1 MFFWALAKIEVALLF
16 PPNAKFWL
24 LLPSAGTFR
33 MGPVRLFRYRFT
45 GETEAADHVV
55 KADRVVFIVV
65 ARQRRR
71 VVAEPEYV
79 GAVVVSGG
87 RDDARGSADQ
97 RGGNDFGH
105 TGSAQG
111 RIDGQAVR
119 RFARL
124 LLRLAF

>member
-1 MFFWALAKIEVALLF
+1 MFFWVLAKIEVALLF
-16 PPNAKFWL
+16 GRTR
-24 LLPSAGTFR
+24 SSGCCC
-33 MGPVRLFRYRFT
+33 GVRARSGWVRS
-45 GETEAADHVV
+45 
-55 KADRVVFIVV
+55 DRVVFIVV

-87 RDDARGSADQ
+87 RDDARGGADQ

-124 LLRLAF
+124 LLRLPDNLIAIAIISVLAGQSQVQN

>member
-1 MFFWALAKIEVALLF
+1 MFFWVLAKIDVALLF

-24 LLPSAGTFR
+24 LLRSAGTFR
-33 MGPVRLFRYRFT
+33 MGPVRSRCFF
-45 GETEAADHVV
+45 
-55 KADRVVFIVV
+55 VV